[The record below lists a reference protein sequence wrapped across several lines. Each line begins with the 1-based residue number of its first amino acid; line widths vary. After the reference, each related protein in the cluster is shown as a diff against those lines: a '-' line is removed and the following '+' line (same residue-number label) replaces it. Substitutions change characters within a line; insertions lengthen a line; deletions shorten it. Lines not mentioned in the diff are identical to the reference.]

1 MVAYFLVLTMIW
13 HDASTNDYG
22 IRRIHIEAPSGQVCE
37 AVRDEMRAKWQKE
50 KPSATILAD
59 CLPVVITERV

>member
-37 AVRDEMRAKWQKE
+37 GALQEISAKWRKE